1 MHKWLFVWLLCIP
14 VIASAQCIKGNCKSG
29 KGVYRYQNGAVYS
42 GEFSQ
47 NQPHGFGT
55 LIFANGNKYV
65 GQWNKSRKEG
75 EGKVLF
81 TSGETYSGQFIA
93 NRFHGYGIY
102 QFKNG
107 NRYEGYWKDGK
118 QHGEG
123 SLFKPDEA
131 TVVGIWTEGQL
142 LQEEGA
148 KEEPVPETT
157 STEVVYD
164 DLQDCNLEDCQTGI
178 GKYDYSDGSHYEG
191 EFLHGVPHGQGI
203 CLYQNGDKYAGEWF
217 KDHPNGRGK
226 MEYHNGDVLEGVWQG
241 GQFVRGS
248 KILKADLSA
257 KKKEGGNKI
266 YALLVGV
273 SRYELFESLK
283 YTDDD
288 AYRVYAFLKS
298 PEGGAL
304 ADEQINILID
314 ESATKRNIMKSLDDL
329 VARAGENDAVF
340 CFFSGHGINGHFLPI
355 DSDGYRNALAYEEV
369 KERLQACK
377 AKQKLYVADAC
388 YSGSLL
394 SSRTSLTQSVDMLYS
409 KLNETSGGTAFL
421 LSSKKEE
428 YSLESAGLRQGI
440 FSHFLIKGLKGDAD
454 TNGDQVVSVTEL
466 YKYVYSS
473 VRSYTKMAQT
483 PILAGR
489 FDENMPVGV
498 VRAW

>member
-1 MHKWLFVWLLCIP
+1 MKNWLFVLSLCCP
-14 VIASAQCIKGNCKSG
+14 VILSAQCIKGNCKNG
-29 KGVYRYQNGAVYS
+29 KGVYRYQNGAIYS
-42 GEFSQ
+42 GDFSQ
-47 NQPHGFGT
+47 NKPNGIGT
-55 LIFANGNKYV
+55 LIFSNGNKYV
-65 GQWNKSRKEG
+65 GHWKNSRKDG
-75 EGKVLF
+75 EGKMIF
-81 TSGETYSGQFIA
+81 TSGETYSGQFVA

-107 NRYEGYWKDGK
+107 NRYEGYWKEGK
-118 QHGEG
+118 PHGEG
-123 SLFKPDEA
+123 SLYKPDEE
-131 TVVGIWTEGQL
+131 TVVGIWTDGN
-142 LQEEGA
+142 LQQPEA
-148 KEEPVPETT
+148 AREEPEEVAKQ
-157 STEVVYD
+157 EVVYEE
-164 DLQDCNLEDCQTGI
+164 LQDCNLENCLTGI

-191 EFLHGVPHGQGI
+191 EFLNGDPHGQGI
-203 CLYQNGDKYAGEWF
+203 CLYQNGDRYAGDWYR
-217 KDHPNGRGK
+217 DQPNGRGK
-226 MEYHNGDVLEGVWQG
+226 MDYHNGDVLEGVWQN

-248 KILKADLSA
+248 KLLKSELAT
-257 KKKEGGNKI
+257 KKDHKDSKI

-273 SRYELFESLK
+273 SRYEKFESLK

-314 ESATKRNIMKSLDDL
+314 ESATKRNIMRSLDDL

-355 DSDGYRNALAYEEV
+355 DSDGYRNSLAYEEV

-394 SSRTSLTQSVDMLYS
+394 SSRTALTQSVEMLYN

-428 YSLESAGLRQGI
+428 YSLESEGLRQGI

-454 TNGDQVVSVTEL
+454 TNGDMIVSVTEL
-466 YKYVYSS
+466 YKYVYGS
-473 VRSYTKMAQT
+473 VREYTKMAQT

-489 FDENMPVGV
+489 FDEDMPVGV
-498 VRAW
+498 VRSW

>member
-1 MHKWLFVWLLCIP
+1 MKDWLFVLTLCFP
-14 VIASAQCIKGNCKSG
+14 VVLSAQCIKGNCQNG
-29 KGVYRYQNGAVYS
+29 KGVYRYQNGAIYS
-42 GEFSQ
+42 GDFSQ
-47 NQPHGFGT
+47 NQPNGLGT
-55 LIFANGNKYV
+55 LIFSNGNKYV
-65 GQWNKSRKEG
+65 GHWKKSLKEG
-75 EGKVLF
+75 EGKMIF
-81 TSGETYSGQFIA
+81 TSGETFSGQFVA

-118 QHGEG
+118 PHGDG
-123 SLFKPDEA
+123 SMYKPDDE
-131 TVVGIWTEGQL
+131 TVVGIWSEGKL
-142 LQEEGA
+142 LQQEGA
-148 KEEPVPETT
+148 REQPKPEESETDL
-157 STEVVYD
+157 VYE
-164 DLQDCNLEDCQTGI
+164 DLQDCNIEDCTSGI
-178 GKYDYSDGSHYEG
+178 GKLDYGDGSRYEG
-191 EFLHGVPHGQGI
+191 EFLNGSPHGQGI
-203 CLYQNGDKYAGEWF
+203 CLYQNGDKYVGEWF
-217 KDHPNGRGK
+217 KDQPNGQGK
-226 MEYHNGDVLEGVWQG
+226 MEYHSGDVLDGVWQN
-241 GQFVRGS
+241 GQFIRGS
-248 KILKADLSA
+248 KILRADLASR
-257 KKKEGGNKI
+257 KKKDSKI

-273 SRYELFESLK
+273 SRYEKFESLK

-304 ADEQINILID
+304 PDEQISILID

-355 DSDGYRNALAYEEV
+355 DSDGYQNSLAYEEV
-369 KERLQACK
+369 KERLQSCK

-394 SSRTSLTQSVDMLYS
+394 SSRTTLTQSVEMLYG

-428 YSLESAGLRQGI
+428 YSLESEGLRQGI
-440 FSHFLIKGLKGDAD
+440 FSHFLIKGLKGHAD
-454 TNGDQVVSVTEL
+454 TNGDNIVSVTEL
-466 YKYVYSS
+466 YKYVYTS

-489 FDENMPVGV
+489 FDEHMPVGV
-498 VRAW
+498 VRSW

>member
-1 MHKWLFVWLLCIP
+1 MKNWLFVLSLCFPAIL
-14 VIASAQCIKGNCKSG
+14 SAQCIKGNCKNG
-29 KGVYRYQNGAVYS
+29 KGVYRYQNGAIYS
-42 GEFSQ
+42 GDFSQ
-47 NQPHGFGT
+47 NKPDGIGT
-55 LIFANGNKYV
+55 LIFSNGNKYV
-65 GQWNKSRKEG
+65 GHWKNNRKEG
-75 EGKVLF
+75 EGKMLF
-81 TSGETYSGQFIA
+81 TSGETYSGQFVA

-107 NRYEGYWKDGK
+107 NRYEGYWREGK
-118 QHGEG
+118 PHGEG
-123 SLFKPDEA
+123 SLYKPDEE
-131 TVVGIWTEGQL
+131 TVAGIWTDGKLQDDHEGERDQPL
-142 LQEEGA
+142 ENDH
-148 KEEPVPETT
+148 K
-157 STEVVYD
+157 EVVYD
-164 DLQDCNLEDCQTGI
+164 ELQDCNLQNCMTGI

-191 EFLHGVPHGQGI
+191 EFLNGDPHGQGI
-203 CLYQNGDKYAGEWF
+203 CLYQNGDRYAGEWYRNQ
-217 KDHPNGRGK
+217 PNGKGK
-226 MEYHNGDVLEGVWQG
+226 MIYHNGDVLEGAWQE

-248 KILKADLSA
+248 KLLKSELSTT
-257 KKKEGGNKI
+257 KDQNESKI

-273 SRYELFESLK
+273 SRYEKFESLK

-314 ESATKRNIMKSLDDL
+314 ESATKRNIMRSLDDL

-355 DSDGYRNALAYEEV
+355 DSDGYRNSLAYEEV

-394 SSRTSLTQSVDMLYS
+394 SSRTALTQSVEMLYS
-409 KLNETSGGTAFL
+409 RLNETSGGTAFL

-428 YSLESAGLRQGI
+428 YSLESEGLRQGI

-454 TNGDQVVSVTEL
+454 SNRDQIVSVTEL
-466 YKYVYSS
+466 YKYVYGS
-473 VRSYTKMAQT
+473 VRDYTKMAQT

-498 VRAW
+498 VRSW